1 MKTHGY
7 SGFVNNRQEYA
18 MTLQRTIARIAAIG
32 LMSLAAAG
40 CATHDRKSSNTLLGA
55 GLGAATGAVF
65 SGGDP
70 LYTLGGAAAGGVLGN
85 VLTEDRDKRRGRNW
99 NSGQNRPSYDR
110 GKGHGHDRH
119 DRRRR

>member
-1 MKTHGY
+1 MK
-7 SGFVNNRQEYA
+7 
-18 MTLQRTIARIAAIG
+18 LQRNFARIATVG
-32 LMSLAAAG
+32 LMAFVLTG
-40 CATHDRKSSNTLLGA
+40 CATHYDRKSNNTLLGA

-85 VLTEDRDKRRGRNW
+85 VLTEDRSSRRSSNWDRGRDY
-99 NSGQNRPSYDR
+99 RPSRSHTRNRDDR
-110 GKGHGHDRH
+110 RSHDRH